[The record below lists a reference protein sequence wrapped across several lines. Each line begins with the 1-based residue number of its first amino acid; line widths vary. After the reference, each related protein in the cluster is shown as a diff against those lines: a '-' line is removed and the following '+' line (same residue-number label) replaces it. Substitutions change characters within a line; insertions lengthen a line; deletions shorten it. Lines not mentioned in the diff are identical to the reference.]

1 MKNGDLSNYTYNHI
15 VFDSALLYN
24 KRVPRWRETLK
35 MGKTEYNHPFMRY
48 LQRLF
53 MHGKPVTISMF
64 CFKSEEEEVERVL
77 QEHGLPITRLFTI
90 DDYSEL
96 SNLPVI
102 VERIISNELG
112 VLHKID
118 RSLDY
123 ASCVGMY

>member
-1 MKNGDLSNYTYNHI
+1 MKNGNLSNYTYNHI

-24 KRVPRWRETLK
+24 KRVPKWRETLK

-48 LQRLF
+48 LQRIS
-53 MHGKPVTISMF
+53 MQGKPVALSMF

-77 QEHGLPITRLFTI
+77 QENGLPITRLFPI
-90 DDYSEL
+90 EEYSEL

-102 VERIISNELG
+102 VERIISNELT
-112 VLHKID
+112 VLNQID

-123 ASCVGMY
+123 SSCLGTY